1 MFNVNA
7 ALGLVIMEKQ
17 VRGCWYGSSNVQR
30 DIPALTRLYSE
41 GKLMLDELI
50 SAEISLIDVND
61 ALDNMGS
68 GSIARS
74 VIKYS

>member
-1 MFNVNA
+1 
-7 ALGLVIMEKQ
+7 
-17 VRGCWYGSSNVQR
+17 
-30 DIPALTRLYSE
+30 
-41 GKLMLDELI
+41 MLDELI